1 MSTLRKLSLCTLVA
15 LFLLVVPTIF
25 AQETFGLSD
34 GDFALFTTAN
44 ATSAAAESLAYDF
57 TASFSL
63 AGVGEDVSVNLTG
76 NGVIGGT
83 DDAPVFELVVTGE
96 VVADGETTP
105 ADLQVRLIGDTIYFN
120 LGGTGWQGGLVEDM
134 MSQFTSG
141 FASGL
146 GGALPVDPDALAS
159 GDLSGLAGMEG
170 MSEAMAALASMD
182 PSEFVAISNLGDD
195 GGLTHFQ
202 VNFAVADFLASPAM
216 SSMMAMSMMGSS
228 GMPAGVEMPA
238 EQMEQMG
245 AMMAMMF
252 SGATITFDQWIDS
265 ATSLVNRAVLDINFP
280 IPDLA
285 GTGTGAGGSIL
296 LNFDISLSGF
306 GDPVTVEAPEGATMM
321 PSSGG

>member
-25 AQETFGLSD
+25 AQETFGLSE
-34 GDFALFTTAN
+34 GDYALFTTAN
-44 ATSAAAESLAYDF
+44 ATSIDAESLGFDF
-57 TASFSL
+57 TATFAL
-63 AGVGEDVSVNLTG
+63 TGVGADVSANLSG
-76 NGVIGGT
+76 SGVIGGT
-83 DDAPVFELVVTGE
+83 EDAPLFDLVVTGE

-105 ADLQVRLIGDTIYFN
+105 ADLQLRLIADTIYIN

-134 MSQFTSG
+134 MSQFSSG

-146 GGALPVDPDALAS
+146 GGALPVDPESLAS

-170 MSEAMAALASMD
+170 MGEAMAALASID
-182 PSEFVAISNLGDD
+182 PAEFVSISNLGDD

-202 VNFAVADFLASPAM
+202 VNFAVADFLGSPAM
-216 SSMMAMSMMGSS
+216 SSMLAASMMGS

-238 EQMEQMG
+238 EQLEQMG

-252 SGATITFDQWIDS
+252 SGATFTFDQWIDE
-265 ATSLVNRAVLDINFP
+265 ATSLVNRAMLDINFP
-280 IPDLA
+280 IPDMS
-285 GTGTGAGGSIL
+285 GTGTGSASVL

-306 GDPVTVEAPEGATMM
+306 GEPVTVEAPEGATMM